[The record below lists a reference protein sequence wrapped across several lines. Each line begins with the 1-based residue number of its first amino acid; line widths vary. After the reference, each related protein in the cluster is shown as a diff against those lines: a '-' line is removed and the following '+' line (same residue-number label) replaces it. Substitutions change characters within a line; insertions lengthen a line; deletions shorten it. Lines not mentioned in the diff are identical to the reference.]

1 MEEEDVPRLEEL
13 LERRLKSWT
22 ESEWMRTVHLNL
34 MRRSVSRRKLL
45 KFVIELVLKYLT

>member
-13 LERRLKSWT
+13 LEGGLKSWT

-34 MRRSVSRRKLL
+34 MRRSVSRRKLI
-45 KFVIELVLKYLT
+45 KFVIELVLKYT

>member
-34 MRRSVSRRKLL
+34 MRNVSRRKLS